1 MRGDSVWIAILDED
15 NVCYS
20 VNRYQTPLETFPPNY
35 IEIEE
40 GQDVLWR
47 KYENGQWSQ
56 EKYPP
61 EIESAET
68 IEEKLD
74 RLERDFQETKLV
86 QYDALAT
93 IFEEILL
100 IQDKLNGGGTND

>member
-1 MRGDSVWIAILDED
+1 MAVYLAVLNDE
-15 NVCYS
+15 NVCIGIK
-20 VNRYQTPLETFPPNY
+20 QTKDM
-35 IEIEE
+35 IDDGRHVEIPSY
-40 GQDVLWR
+40 DSDYLYK

-61 EIESAET
+61 SETETVET
-68 IEEKLD
+68 IEEKLG
-74 RLERDFQETKLV
+74 RLERDFQESKLV

-100 IQDKLNGGGTND
+100 LQDKLNGGGTND

>member
-1 MRGDSVWIAILDED
+1 MIHLAELNENGICISVKTTKNMIDD
-15 NVCYS
+15 GRHV
-20 VNRYQTPLETFPPNY
+20 
-35 IEIEE
+35 EIETP
-40 GQDVLWR
+40 DFDYYVWR

-61 EIESAET
+61 ETESAET

-74 RLERDFQETKLV
+74 RLERDFQESKLV

-100 IQDKLNGGGTND
+100 LQDKLNGGGTND

>member
-1 MRGDSVWIAILDED
+1 MRIIRLDGE
-15 NVCYS
+15 NKVIGIRHGKVLGEGEMFS
-20 VNRYQTPLETFPPNY
+20 
-35 IEIEE
+35 EE
-40 GQDVLWR
+40 GEL
-47 KYENGQWSQ
+47 GQIMLEDGTFVW
-56 EKYPP
+56 PDP
-61 EIESAET
+61 EPEPEEPYET

-74 RLERDFQETKLV
+74 RLERDFQETKLI

>member
-1 MRGDSVWIAILDED
+1 MRIILLDGENKVIGVRYG
-15 NVCYS
+15 NVLGE
-20 VNRYQTPLETFPPNY
+20 R
-35 IEIEE
+35 EIFSEE
-40 GQDVLWR
+40 GEL
-47 KYENGQWSQ
+47 GQIMLEDGSFIW
-56 EKYPP
+56 PDP
-61 EIESAET
+61 EPEEPHET

-74 RLERDFQETKLV
+74 RIERDFQETKLV